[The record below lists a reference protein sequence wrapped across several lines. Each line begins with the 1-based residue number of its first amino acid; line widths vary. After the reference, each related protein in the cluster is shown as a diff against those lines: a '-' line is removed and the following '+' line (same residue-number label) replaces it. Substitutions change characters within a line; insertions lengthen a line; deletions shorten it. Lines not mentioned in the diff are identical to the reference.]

1 MAENPSSDTATP
13 TSGVEIQ
20 FHEHARDQAVKQ
32 IRTYGQELIR
42 ESVATAKTRRHPL
55 VLQKDVLYASH
66 RLQTE
71 FRNRKNVLFQFMG
84 AGLLGVFLQGFTVEM
99 LTPEPN
105 LWAVVVYV
113 VVGFSGLFGVFWSLI
128 R

>member
-1 MAENPSSDTATP
+1 MAEDQSADTP
-13 TSGVEIQ
+13 TQESGEEIH
-20 FHEHARDQAVKQ
+20 FHEHARDQAVQQ

-55 VLQKDVLYASH
+55 VLQKDVQYASH
-66 RLQTE
+66 RLHTE

-84 AGLLGVFLQGFTVEM
+84 AGLIGVFLQGFTAEM
-99 LTPEPN
+99 LTAEPN